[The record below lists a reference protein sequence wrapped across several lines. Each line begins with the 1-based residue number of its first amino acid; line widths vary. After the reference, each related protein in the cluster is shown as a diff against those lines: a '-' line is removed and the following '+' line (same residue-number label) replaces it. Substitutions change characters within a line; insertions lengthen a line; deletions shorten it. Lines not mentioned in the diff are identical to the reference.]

1 MRKLMRKVL
10 LGISFCGLLY
20 LSSSKVVAQNTGI
33 DPVLL
38 QEMGNL
44 IQDAIYFTDLYITP
58 ATDAAV
64 YQAASSWVNTPQK
77 AERWSFTLGVHM
89 NTFFVPKSDRS
100 FQLNNSDLGFFQ
112 IENQDSALTPTAL
125 GSDEFVTLKGV
136 LGGSDVSLKSPEGV
150 DRDLIIYPYLQGSLG
165 FGFGTEVIAKFSP
178 KITLKNVEYQVY
190 GLGLKHSLSQYF
202 HHIEDSNFFV
212 SALVGYSKEDLTVSF
227 LDIETKYGNLGF
239 NALNSLI
246 DTWQFQLNAS
256 KKWNKF
262 ELMSGIIT
270 NTSSFEYKVKGEK
283 GKIEEIIPL
292 QSILNNELKA
302 IAASKFNVIGE
313 VSGRVEF
320 YKFFIQTTIA
330 FGKFVNSNLSLQY
343 KF

>member
-1 MRKLMRKVL
+1 MRKVVL
-10 LGISFCGLLY
+10 TFGFLGLLS
-20 LSSSKVVAQNTGI
+20 LGNTKLMAQNTGI
-33 DPVLL
+33 DPAI
-38 QEMGNL
+38 GNL
-44 IQDAIYFTDLYITP
+44 IQDAMYFTDQYITP

-77 AERWSFTLGVHM
+77 AELWDFTLGIHV

-100 FQLNNSDLGFFQ
+100 FQLKNSDLSFFQ
-112 IENQDSALTPTAL
+112 IEGQDSALTPTAL
-125 GSDEFVTLKGV
+125 GSNQYVTLKGV
-136 LGGSDVSLKSPEGV
+136 LGGSDVILKSPEGV
-150 DRDLIIYPYLQGSLG
+150 DRDVIMYPYLQGSLG
-165 FGFGTEVIAKFSP
+165 IGFGTEAVAKFSP

-190 GLGLKHSLSQYF
+190 GLGFKHSLSQYF
-202 HHIEDSNFFV
+202 TTIESKNFYV
-212 SALVGYSKEDLTVSF
+212 SALVAYAMEDLTVNF
-227 LDIETKYGNLGF
+227 LDIDTQYGNLGF

-246 DTWQFQLNAS
+246 DTWQFQLNGS

-262 ELMSGIIT
+262 ELSSGIIA

-292 QSILNNELKA
+292 QSVLNNELKS
-302 IAASKFNVIGE
+302 IADNKFNVIGE

-320 YKFFIQTTIA
+320 NHFFIQTTVA
-330 FGKFVNSNLSLQY
+330 FGKFVNSNIALQY